1 MGPQVRFDVISEAF
15 AIFSQRPGAWILA
28 SLPMGVVAIL
38 YFVGSLA
45 LGFLMPDSMEGL
57 IASLGIQLALYFGY
71 GFVYYVAIAGLM
83 RIAIM
88 EIRGIQ
94 WEPSDAFKIGKFLL
108 PILGASIGM
117 GVLAALGFAFCCVPG
132 FIIYGLFMI
141 TYPLIMD
148 QNLGGATALQ
158 RSWEILRPHLW
169 QATAVSFVL
178 IMIVS
183 ILSSFVVGVVIAL
196 PVWALGMALVYRD
209 VVLIPNSTPV
219 QTYTPG
225 MG

>member
-1 MGPQVRFDVISEAF
+1 MPDTPDGF
-15 AIFSQRPGAWILA
+15 LA
-28 SLPMGVVAIL
+28 S
-38 YFVGSLA
+38 F
-45 LGFLMPDSMEGL
+45 
-57 IASLGIQLALYFGY
+57 GIQLVLYFCY

-83 RIAIM
+83 RIALM
-88 EIRGIQ
+88 QIRGIP
-94 WEPSDAFKIGKFLL
+94 WEPSDAYKIGKYIL

-132 FIIYGLFMI
+132 FIVYGLFMI
-141 TYPLIMD
+141 TYPLILD
-148 QNLGGATALQ
+148 QDLGGATALQ

-169 QATAVSFVL
+169 QATAVNFVL
-178 IMIVS
+178 LMIVS
-183 ILSSFVVGVVIAL
+183 MLSSFLVGVIIAL